1 MLRGLDMGGKSGGEP
16 TIIRMVDR
24 EPLSAELTLYVRETV
39 PDAASDRVSSALEGF
54 DLLEQAG
61 VVTDRRVETV
71 SERSPGGDTTGL
83 EPTAAYDEF
92 VESVGW
98 ESLDPFFKTQRGTDG
113 VDRVVTFPPVC
124 VAIREDGELTGLYP
138 RWNDGTHESI
148 EDCLNALAAGD
159 SVENVRP

>member
-16 TIIRMVDR
+16 MIIRIADR

-54 DLLEQAG
+54 ELLEQAG

-71 SERSPGGDTTGL
+71 SKQPTGNETDRDT
-83 EPTAAYDEF
+83 PTAVYDEF
-92 VESVGW
+92 VEAVGW
-98 ESLDPFFKTQRGTDG
+98 ESLDPFFKTRPGSDG
-113 VDRVVTFPPVC
+113 VDRVVTFPPVS
-124 VAIREDGELTGLYP
+124 VALREAGELTGLYP

-148 EDCLNALAAGD
+148 EDCLNALASGD
-159 SVENVRP
+159 LVENVRP